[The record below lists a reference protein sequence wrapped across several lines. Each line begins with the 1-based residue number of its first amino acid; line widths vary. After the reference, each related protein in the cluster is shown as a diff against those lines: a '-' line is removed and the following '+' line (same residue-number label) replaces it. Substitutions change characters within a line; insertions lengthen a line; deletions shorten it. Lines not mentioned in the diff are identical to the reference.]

1 MVLEPSTDFQCTFL
15 TPSIDMMVLYAY
27 TTVIGTQNLPFL
39 VPFTCLFTVRTM
51 DNTSYSTMSD
61 FPELHTLPV
70 ILRWFMP
77 PSVKWRFTVFVLNEY
92 FVVYVILMY
101 AFFLMILAMI
111 WQIYSYIM
119 IRFLTTCYSYS
130 NLHSI
135 QVMQDKWSDKLWRG
149 KK

>member
-1 MVLEPSTDFQCTFL
+1 MTRLQFSQNITLLLSLGFFSLKFHTFFFSKDVLNGTGAFYGFSVYVSNTINRHDGSLCL
-15 TPSIDMMVLYAY
+15 AY

-111 WQIYSYIM
+111 
-119 IRFLTTCYSYS
+119 
-130 NLHSI
+130 
-135 QVMQDKWSDKLWRG
+135 
-149 KK
+149 